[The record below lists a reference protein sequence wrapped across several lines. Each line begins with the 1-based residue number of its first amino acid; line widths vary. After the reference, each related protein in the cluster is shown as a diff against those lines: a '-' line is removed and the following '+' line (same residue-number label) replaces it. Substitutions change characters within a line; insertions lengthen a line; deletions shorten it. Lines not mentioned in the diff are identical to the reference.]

1 MHFFDN
7 HDQNAQDSKEKREVY
22 KEQEKKEGMM
32 GGREGG
38 FYLFLLVYTYM

>member
-1 MHFFDN
+1 MTIMIKMH
-7 HDQNAQDSKEKREVY
+7 KIGRKRESY
-22 KEQEKKEGMM
+22 KEQERKEGMM